1 MLKDGQNLS
10 RRELLRVAGIAG
22 VGSLLSGGRTTGAE
36 LEQPTTRPAEKTKVP
51 TGPFGKTGVE
61 VPMLALG
68 GIFDIP
74 KNQLVLRQAVQWG
87 VTYWDT
93 AYSYGG
99 GNSER
104 GIGMYFQEHPEDR
117 KKIFLV
123 SKAKKHDPEG
133 MSENLQ
139 TSLERLKTDYI
150 DMYFLH
156 SVKRASRMAQRAEQ
170 WRAWA
175 EQAKAEGKIK
185 LFGFSTHSNM
195 DECLMAASKLDF
207 IDGIMLKYDFR
218 LMNKP
223 RMREA
228 VKACAEKGIGLTAM
242 KTQGGRPRD
251 DENEMDLKLVQHFVE
266 KGFTS
271 RQANLK
277 AVWETKEIASIC
289 SQMPNL
295 SILQS
300 NYLAAMDRTPLTAAD
315 KRLMSEYALATCSGY
330 CAGCSN
336 ICESA
341 TGLPVA
347 DVMRYLMYRNQYG
360 EVERARGEF
369 AALPAGVRNRLARA
383 DYSLAERRCPQ
394 RMKIGKL
401 MRQAGKQLA

>member
-1 MLKDGQNLS
+1 MLRDRQDLS

-22 VGSLLSGGRTTGAE
+22 VGSLLSGRMTTGAE
-36 LEQPTTRPAEKTKVP
+36 PEEPATRSADEITVP
-51 TGPFGKTGVE
+51 TRPFGKTGVE
-61 VPMLALG
+61 VPILSLG
-68 GIFDIP
+68 GTFDIP
-74 KNQLVLRQAVQWG
+74 NNQLMLKQAIQWG
-87 VTYWDT
+87 ITYWDT

-104 GIGMYFQEHPEDR
+104 GIGMYFEKNPDDR
-117 KKIFLV
+117 EKIFLV

-150 DMYFLH
+150 DLYFLH
-156 SVKRASRMAQRAEQ
+156 SVKRISEIAKRAEQ

-175 EQAKAEGKIK
+175 EKAKADGKIK

-195 DECLMAASKLDF
+195 DGWLAAASKLDF

-223 RMREA
+223 GMQEA
-228 VKACAEKGIGLTAM
+228 VKACAAKGIGLTAM
-242 KTQGGRPRD
+242 KTQGGKPRG
-251 DENEMDLKLVQHFVE
+251 DENEMDLKLVQHFIK
-266 KGFTS
+266 KGFTVQ
-271 RQANLK
+271 QANLK
-277 AVWETKEIASIC
+277 AVWETKAIASIC

-300 NYLAAMDRTPLTAAD
+300 NYLAAMDRTSLTASD
-315 KRLMSEYALATCSGY
+315 KHLMAEYALATCSGY

-360 EVERARGEF
+360 EVERAKEEF

-394 RMKIGKL
+394 QMEIGKL
-401 MRQAGKQLA
+401 MRQAGEQLA

>member
-1 MLKDGQNLS
+1 M
-10 RRELLRVAGIAG
+10 G
-22 VGSLLSGGRTTGAE
+22 VGSDT
-36 LEQPTTRPAEKTKVP
+36 PTTQPVEKTKVP
-51 TGPFGKTGVE
+51 TRPFGNSGVE
-61 VPMLALG
+61 VPILALG

-87 VTYWDT
+87 ITYWDT
-93 AYSYGG
+93 AWSYGG
-99 GNSER
+99 GQSEL
-104 GIGMYFQEHPEDR
+104 GIGMYFEKHPEDR

-123 SKAKKHDPEG
+123 SKARKHDPEG

-150 DMYFLH
+150 DLYFLH
-156 SVKRASRMAQRAEQ
+156 SVKRPSRMAQRAKQ

-175 EQAKAEGKIK
+175 EKAKAEGKIK

-195 DECLMAASKLDF
+195 EDCLLAAAEWDF

-218 LMNKP
+218 LMNRP
-223 RMREA
+223 RMKQA
-228 VKACAEKGIGLTAM
+228 IKACAEKGIGLTAM
-242 KTQGGRPRD
+242 KTQGGKPRG
-251 DENEMDLKLVQHFVE
+251 DENEMDLKLVQHFVR
-266 KGFTS
+266 KGFTVQ
-271 RQANLK
+271 QAHLK

-300 NYLAAMDRTPLTAAD
+300 NYLAAMDRTELTASD
-315 KRLMSEYALATCSGY
+315 KRLLSDYARATCSSY

-360 EVERARGEF
+360 EPQRAKEEF
-369 AALPAGVRNRLARA
+369 AALPAGVRRRLARA
-383 DYSLAERRCPQ
+383 DYRLAERRCPQ
-394 RMKIGKL
+394 RMEIGKL
-401 MRQAGKQLA
+401 MRQAAEQLA